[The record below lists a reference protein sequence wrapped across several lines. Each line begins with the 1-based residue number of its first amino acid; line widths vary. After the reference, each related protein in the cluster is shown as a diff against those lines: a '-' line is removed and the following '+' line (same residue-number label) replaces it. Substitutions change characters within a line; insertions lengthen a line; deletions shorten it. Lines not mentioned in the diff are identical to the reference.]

1 MNMRKPALLVLA
13 LASIGAQA
21 GDIATERTQAA
32 SAALLTFLTDV
43 NSQIKE
49 FTDQIAEF
57 EEDAGLVM
65 EAGSWAE
72 VDAIDNVFEIFRNIE
87 AIIQEGDALAH
98 TAQDSERFFRERY
111 DDYTG
116 FYDELTERGYI
127 DKQSVLDRLKTW
139 NNTHRSTIMNTL
151 RAHGIH
157 ADEIVTAE
165 QRLAL
170 LEEKSRTAKGRMQ
183 ALQVGQELAGEQI
196 KQMHGLKE
204 ILMEQSNLH
213 SSYFAYVAATQ
224 ADQEAHGE
232 YLRREIMPTIIG
244 NEVGAILP

>member
-1 MNMRKPALLVLA
+1 MKKPALLVLV
-13 LASIGAQA
+13 LATASAQA

-43 NSQIKE
+43 NSEIKD
-49 FTDQIAEF
+49 FTDKIADF
-57 EEDAGLVM
+57 EEQAGVIM
-65 EAGSWAE
+65 EDGEWMD
-72 VDAIDNVFEIFRNIE
+72 VDAIDTVFETFRGIE
-87 AIIQEGDALAH
+87 SMIQEGDALAH
-98 TAQDSERFFRERY
+98 TAQDSEQFFRDRY

-116 FYDELTERGYI
+116 FYDELTARGFI
-127 DKQSVLDRLKTW
+127 EEQPVLERLKTW
-139 NNTHRSTIMNTL
+139 NNTHRSTIMNTMK
-151 RAHGIH
+151 AHGIH

-165 QRLAL
+165 QRLTL
-170 LEEKSRTAKGRMQ
+170 LQEKSRTSKGRMQ

-213 SSYFAYVAATQ
+213 SSYFAYTASTT
-224 ADQEAHGE
+224 ADKEAHGE
-232 YLRREIMPTIIG
+232 FMRREIMPTIIG

>member
-1 MNMRKPALLVLA
+1 MKRSALLVLM
-13 LASIGAQA
+13 LATTGVKA

-32 SAALLTFLTDV
+32 SAALLTFLMDV

-49 FTDQIAEF
+49 FTDQIETF
-57 EEDAGLVM
+57 ERQAGAVM
-65 EAGSWAE
+65 EGDAWEG
-72 VDAIDNVFEIFRNIE
+72 VDAIDNVFEIFRGIE
-87 AIIQEGDALAH
+87 ALIQEGDALAH
-98 TAQDSERFFRERY
+98 TGQDSERFFRERY

-116 FYDELTERGYI
+116 FYDELTTRGYI
-127 DKQSVLDRLKTW
+127 DRQPVVERLQTW

-165 QRLAL
+165 QRLSL
-170 LEEKSRTAKGRMQ
+170 LQEKSRTAAGRMQ
-183 ALQVGQELAGEQI
+183 ALQVGQELASEQI

-213 SSYFAYVAATQ
+213 SSYFAYVAATK
-224 ADQEAHGE
+224 ADQEAHSE
-232 YLRREIMPTIIG
+232 YLHREIMPTIIG

>member
-1 MNMRKPALLVLA
+1 MNKSALLVLV
-13 LASIGAQA
+13 LATTSARA

-43 NSQIKE
+43 NSKIQE

-57 EEDAGLVM
+57 EENAGTVM
-65 EAGSWAE
+65 EATEWEG
-72 VDAIDNVFEIFRNIE
+72 VDALDNVFETFRGIE
-87 AIIQEGDALAH
+87 ALIQQGDALAH

-116 FYDELTERGYI
+116 FYDELTTRGYI
-127 DKQSVLDRLKTW
+127 DRQPVMERLQTW

-165 QRLAL
+165 QRLTL
-170 LEEKSRTAKGRMQ
+170 LQEKSRTAQGRMQ

-213 SSYFAYVAATQ
+213 SSYFAYVAATR
-224 ADQEAHGE
+224 ADQEAHSE
-232 YLRREIMPTIIG
+232 YLHRKIMPTIIG

>member
-1 MNMRKPALLVLA
+1 MNPTKPALIVLM
-13 LASIGAQA
+13 LTFASAQA

-43 NSQIKE
+43 NSQIQE
-49 FTDQIAEF
+49 FTDQIADF
-57 EEDAGLVM
+57 EEKAGVAM
-65 EAGSWAE
+65 EAGDWID
-72 VDAIDNVFEIFRNIE
+72 VDAIDNVFEIFRGIE
-87 AIIQEGDALAH
+87 ALIQEGDALAH
-98 TAQDSERFFRERY
+98 TAQDSEQFFRDRY

-116 FYDELTERGYI
+116 FYDELTTRGYI
-127 DKQSVLDRLKTW
+127 DKQPVMERLQTW
-139 NNTHRSTIMNTL
+139 NNTHRSTIMNTM

-165 QRLAL
+165 QRLSL
-170 LEEKSRTAKGRMQ
+170 LQEKSRTAAGRMQ

-213 SSYFAYVAATQ
+213 SSYFAYVAATR

-232 YLRREIMPTIIG
+232 CLHREIMPTIIG